1 MKETMKYRRIICPED
16 VTYILDTLKSAG
28 FKAYAVGGCVRDSF
42 MGRTPHDWDITTSA
56 RPEQVKGLFKR
67 TIDTGLKHGT
77 VTVMLHGTGYEVTT
91 FRIDGK
97 YTDGRRPDSVSFTDS
112 VVEDLRRRDFTVNAM
127 AYNPD
132 EGIIDPF
139 GGVDDLERG
148 IIKAVGSPLER
159 FSEDALR
166 IMRAFRFSAQFGFC
180 IDPDTLA
187 AAGNLAK
194 NLDMISAERI
204 SSEFNKILLSCHPE
218 IIADMYH
225 AGVTQYFLPEFD
237 GCMETVA
244 DGKNMGEYAVNVMK
258 NVKPDRVMRNAALF
272 FVFGVPKAGTPDEI
286 PRRSVNT
293 ARDVMKRLRYDN
305 NTIHGVE
312 DVIRICRAGTD
323 LTAPEIRR
331 MLSVTGTLTFE
342 RFLELR
348 TAEAG
353 TYENGKRKEL
363 LDGIEKTR
371 GKYIEITVKNGE
383 CVSLHDLAVSGNDI
397 KAMGVEGKDV
407 GRILRSMFDD
417 VLDSPE
423 HNTKNYLMGRY
434 MPACH

>member
-1 MKETMKYRRIICPED
+1 MKETTKYRRIICPED
-16 VTYILDTLKSAG
+16 VTYILDVLKDAR

-42 MGRTPHDWDITTSA
+42 MERTPHDWDITTSA

-148 IIKAVGSPLER
+148 IIKAVGSPIER

-166 IMRAFRFSAQFGFC
+166 IMRAFRFSAQFGFR

-187 AAGNLAK
+187 AAGSLAK

-204 SSEFNKILLSCHPE
+204 SSEFNKILISEHPE
-218 IIADMYH
+218 IIIDMYH
-225 AGVTQYFLPEFD
+225 AGITQYFLPEFD
-237 GCMETVA
+237 RCMKTVA
-244 DGKNMGEYAVNVMK
+244 GGKNMGEYAVSVMK
-258 NVKPDRVMRNAALF
+258 NVKPDRVMRNMALF
-272 FVFGVPKAGTPDEI
+272 FVFGVPKAGRPDEF
-286 PRRSVNT
+286 PRRSVNA

-305 NTIHGVE
+305 NTIHSVE

-342 RFLELR
+342 RFLELC
-348 TAEAG
+348 TAEAE
-353 TYENGKRKEL
+353 TCEEGKRKEL
-363 LDGIEKTR
+363 LSGIEKTR
-371 GKYIEITVKNGE
+371 KKYIEITVKNGD

-423 HNTKNYLMGRY
+423 HNTKKYLMGRY
-434 MPACH
+434 MPACY